1 LNVYVAFFPLI
12 FSLPS
17 LARGLSSV
25 LASME
30 RGTLRSGK
38 RFAARNRPFYSTL
51 RELFQHHPRLLST
64 VPAVSTEVL
73 RIGNGRQ
80 GNLLQT
86 TVRFR
91 SDHPTIYHDLRQV
104 FLELF
109 REHTENSTDGFEVV
123 TVFNAI
129 LTNSDRSTFS
139 VFYGHDYSTD
149 NSTGAATELR
159 HGRSPVIVR
168 SLANVKAVP
177 TVFNLEEVVLE
188 HRLAFEQSNVVI
200 DRILNVVYLIRRLL
214 APEPE
219 RKRKSRSSPKE
230 RVAPPGG
237 KKNAVP
243 PARKVSRVPRNTMEG
258 QRSFSVKAA
267 PR

>member
-1 LNVYVAFFPLI
+1 
-12 FSLPS
+12 
-17 LARGLSSV
+17 
-25 LASME
+25 ME

-38 RFAARNRPFYSTL
+38 RFAVRNRPFYSTL
-51 RELFQHHPRLLST
+51 RELLQHHPRLLST

-91 SDHPTIYHDLRQV
+91 SDHSSIYHDLRQV

-123 TVFNAI
+123 TVFNAV
-129 LTNSDRSTFS
+129 LTNSDRTSFS
-139 VFYGHDYSTD
+139 IFYGHDYSSD

-159 HGRSPVIVR
+159 HSRGPVLVR
-168 SLANVKAVP
+168 SLADVKSVP
-177 TVFNLEEVVLE
+177 TTFNLEEVVLE
-188 HRLAFEQSNVVI
+188 HRLAFEHSNVVI

-219 RKRKSRSSPKE
+219 KKRKSRPRAEKKE
-230 RVAPPGG
+230 SR
-237 KKNAVP
+237 KNA
-243 PARKVSRVPRNTMEG
+243 ASSSRNAGWAPRGTREG
-258 QRSFSVKAA
+258 QRSFSVKTTA
-267 PR
+267 R